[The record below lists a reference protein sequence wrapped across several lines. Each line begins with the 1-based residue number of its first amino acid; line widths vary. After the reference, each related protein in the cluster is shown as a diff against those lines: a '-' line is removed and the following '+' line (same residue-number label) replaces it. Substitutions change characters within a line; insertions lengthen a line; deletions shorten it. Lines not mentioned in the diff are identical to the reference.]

1 MTHSDVTLW
10 TGESLSP
17 LSVSLRL
24 ITIYEFVI
32 ISIFIVIIVSI
43 VVITIIIVTIITVI
57 ISINITNI
65 FVIVIVTII
74 IFIIFIVF
82 FNMGQNQFLR
92 CLRGI
97 VYLYL
102 SDLI

>member
-24 ITIYEFVI
+24 IFIYEFVI
-32 ISIFIVIIVSI
+32 ISIFIVIVVSI
-43 VVITIIIVTIITVI
+43 VVITVIIVTVITVI

-65 FVIVIVTII
+65 VVIVIVTII

-82 FNMGQNQFLR
+82 IIWGRINFCVVWAASFTSTYQ
-92 CLRGI
+92 I
-97 VYLYL
+97 
-102 SDLI
+102 